1 MFTKVYLDILTVY
14 KNFIHWN
21 ISKTIIAIA
30 SSLFWILFALPFLL
44 IAAII
49 WYLSP
54 IDWKSIIWALYMWN
68 SVDVFI
74 LWELFKNLDYF
85 AIIIFFLIF
94 WILAFFFWSSYK
106 YPLIS
111 KLYLS
116 YIDGEKRN
124 FFAWNNYFSLK
135 KLWKY
140 TGILGWVSLYLLI
153 PFLVFILLIIA
164 LVFIFGWFDSISLMM
179 QHSIVNIFSIFT
191 FLFFIISAVL
201 FFYIIY
207 RTQFAFFSFIDEKY
221 YDTHKKAKYYVK
233 DSISITKSFKV
244 FGQYIL
250 LLISMIVIMA
260 PFFYI
265 EANISGTKDE
275 LQLLVS
281 AKTDETFQKTMTE
294 DNKYEASIL
303 EKKYINYNDD
313 DLKYEL
319 TKYNAFSTVWA
330 ILYFLFLWNIET
342 MLFVSFYRRMLIAD
356 KIVMKEETEDD
367 DEEVL

>member
-1 MFTKVYLDILTVY
+1 MFAKVYSDVLTVY

-21 ISKTIIAIA
+21 ISKTIISIA
-30 SSLFWILFALPFLL
+30 SFFFWILVALPFVLL
-44 IAAII
+44 AFLIG
-49 WYLSP
+49 YLSP
-54 IDWKSIIWALYMWN
+54 IDWKSIIGALYMWN

-74 LWELFKNLDYF
+74 LGEIFKNIVYF
-85 AIIIFFLIF
+85 AFIIFLMIF
-94 WILAFFFWSSYK
+94 AVLAFFLWNSYK

-116 YIDGEKRN
+116 YIDSEKRN
-124 FFAWNNYFSLK
+124 FFKGNNYFSFK

-140 TGILGWVSLYLLI
+140 TGILWWVSIYLLI
-153 PFLVFILLIIA
+153 PFLIFILLIVA
-164 LVFIFGWFDSISLMM
+164 LVFIFGWLDSVSAMM
-179 QHSIVNIFSIFT
+179 QHSMVNIFSIFT
-191 FLFFIISAVL
+191 IIFFLISAIL
-201 FFYIIY
+201 FFYIVY

-221 YDTHKKAKYYVK
+221 YDTYKKAKYYVK
-233 DSISITKSFKV
+233 DSISITKSYKV
-244 FGQYIL
+244 FAQYVL

-265 EANISGTKDE
+265 EANISGKKDE

-294 DNKYEASIL
+294 DNKYEASLL

-319 TKYNAFSTVWA
+319 TKYNAYSTVWG
-330 ILYFLFLWNIET
+330 ILYFLFLGNIET
-342 MLFVSFYRRMLIAD
+342 MLFVSFYRRMLIGD
-356 KIVMKEETEDD
+356 KIVMEEETTDN